1 MNYLVDTNVV
11 LLGIRNDTFN
21 TYLHKHYL
29 SFVVNPIISVVSI
42 AELRSIAIRNVWGQS
57 KYATLEKILK
67 SYLVADINTEDII
80 QRYAEIDNYSQG
92 KLPTHPSSFTA
103 RNMGKN
109 DLWIAATASVLGA
122 TLLTT
127 DNDFL
132 HLQST
137 FLDIEQM
144 DYKTIIT

>member
-1 MNYLVDTNVV
+1 MSYLVDTNIV
-11 LLGIRNDTFN
+11 LLAIRHEKFK
-21 TYLHKHYL
+21 TYFMQNFYRRKQPVLL
-29 SFVVNPIISVVSI
+29 SVVSVG
-42 AELRSIAIRNVWGQS
+42 ELRAIAMRSGWGKQ
-57 KYATLEKILK
+57 KYNLLADLLPQL
-67 SYLVADINTEDII
+67 LVVDINAEDII

-92 KLPTHPSSFTA
+92 KLPTHPSSFSA

-137 FLDIEQM
+137 FLAIEQL
-144 DYKTIIT
+144 DYKTIIA